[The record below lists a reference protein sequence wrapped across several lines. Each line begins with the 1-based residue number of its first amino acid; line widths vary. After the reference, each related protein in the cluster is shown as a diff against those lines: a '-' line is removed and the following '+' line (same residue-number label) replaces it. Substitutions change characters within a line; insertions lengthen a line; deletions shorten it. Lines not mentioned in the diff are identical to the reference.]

1 MAFINNKRVIQVV
14 VANSSEAKM
23 FQTRDL
29 GQPLDLIQQYFHPES
44 RVKGIDLVSDRPG
57 RYKARM
63 GLGRGAY
70 AETYPKEVE
79 ADRFARELA
88 GCLNEIGDQHFDD
101 LVVIAP
107 PHFNGLLNKHYSRN
121 VRSKIKHVIEKDY
134 TKTPERHLQNILQ
147 DLKRIKFAA

>member
-1 MAFINNKRVIQVV
+1 MAFMNKKIIQVI

-23 FQTRDL
+23 YQTSEL
-29 GQPLDLIQQYFHPES
+29 GQPLNLVEEYSHPES
-44 RVKGIDLVSDRPG
+44 REKGIDLVSDRPG

-70 AETYPKEVE
+70 SEAYPKEVE

-88 GCLNEIGDQHFDD
+88 ECLNGINDYQYDD

-134 TKTPERHLQNILQ
+134 TKTPERRLQNILH